1 MTVYTQ
7 GKIRIPNLP
16 MGKVV
21 DENGFA
27 SDDEQTFRQTLIS
40 SLQDNFGSEGCVI
53 PSLSASDI
61 SIIQNNSYISQTD
74 NVTVIYT
81 CQYGTMVYN
90 TTANS
95 IMAAIDDGTGK
106 PIFKT
111 VTLT

>member
-1 MTVYTQ
+1 MAYIQ
-7 GKIRIPNLP
+7 GNIRIPNLP

-21 DENGFA
+21 NEQGFA
-27 SDDEQTFRQTLIS
+27 SDDEQTFRQTLIT
-40 SLQDNFGSEGCVI
+40 SLQANFGNEGCVI

-61 SIIQNNSYISQTD
+61 TTIQNNSYVD
-74 NVTVIYT
+74 PANGNTVYT
-81 CQYGTMVYN
+81 CAYGTLVYN

-95 IMAAIDDGTGK
+95 IMATIDDGTGK

>member
-1 MTVYTQ
+1 MAGYVQ

-53 PSLSASDI
+53 PSLSATDI
-61 SIIQNNSYISQTD
+61 AIIQDNNFVDQATG
-74 NVTVIYT
+74 NTIYS
-81 CQYGTMVYN
+81 CQYGTLVYN
-90 TTANS
+90 ITANS
-95 IMAAIDDGTGK
+95 IMAAIDNGAGK
-106 PIFKT
+106 PKFMT

>member
-1 MTVYTQ
+1 MAGYTQ
-7 GKIRIPNLP
+7 GNIRIPNLP

-53 PSLSASDI
+53 PSLSATEKD
-61 SIIQNNSYISQTD
+61 IIQD
-74 NVTVIYT
+74 NKFIDQATGQEVHS
-81 CQYGTMVYN
+81 CQYGTLIYN

-95 IMAAIDDGTGK
+95 IMAAINDGTGK
-106 PIFKT
+106 PKFMT